1 MIFASPAHRQRGFS
15 LIEIILVI
23 GLMAAI
29 AIAAF
34 VVYPKFQVSQG
45 VSDATEK
52 YVLITSTT
60 REYFGDEGFDG
71 LTRAT
76 AVNGGVLAAEDLVT
90 NWGDIQITG
99 TGPSLQVDFLAI
111 PKDACQK
118 LVARL
123 EPSSTALSVG
133 STVVKNSAT
142 PYSALGGPAA
152 CADVPQT
159 ISAWPM

>member
-1 MIFASPAHRQRGFS
+1 MLFTSPAPRQHGFS

-34 VVYPKFQVSQG
+34 VVYPKFRLSQG

-60 REYFGDEGFDG
+60 REYFGDEGLDG
-71 LTRAT
+71 LTRAA
-76 AVNGGVLAAEDLVT
+76 AVTGGVLAEDDLVT
-90 NWGDIQITG
+90 NWGNIDITG
-99 TGPSLQVDFLAI
+99 SGQTLQVDFRAI

-123 EPSSTALSVG
+123 EPSSTTLSVG
-133 STVVKNSAT
+133 STVVKNSST

-152 CADVPQT
+152 CADAPQT
-159 ISAWPM
+159 ISAMPL